1 MSGIAQALFMGSA
14 GISFVGSF
22 YNDGSGAS
30 STTITANYGGSLSGG
45 SDSSPRE
52 GDYVFVAVCTSNSA
66 DLTFSA
72 STAGYTKVA
81 DLYANNT
88 GTTADC
94 SMAVFYKRM
103 GASPDSSVTI
113 TSSATAFLIATV
125 YVVRGMNASTPMD
138 ATATTATTV
147 TNGAVPDP
155 PAITPATARAA
166 VLAVGCAA
174 GSGTMTDL
182 TSSDLANF
190 DSRNTGFAA
199 TGIGLIYGWASGAV
213 NPAAFGGGG
222 ASLRATASVTM
233 ALRPA

>member
-1 MSGIAQALFMGSA
+1 MSGIAQALFMAAA
-14 GISFVGSF
+14 GINFVGSF
-22 YNDGSGAS
+22 YQDGSGAS

-52 GDYVFVAVCTSNSA
+52 GDYVFVAVCASNSS

-72 STAGYTKVA
+72 STAGYTKVT

-88 GTTADC
+88 GTTSDC

-103 GASPDSSVTI
+103 GASPDSAVTI
-113 TSSATAFLIATV
+113 NSSAAAFMIATV

-138 ATATTATTV
+138 VTATTATTV
-147 TNGAVPDP
+147 TNGSIPNP
-155 PAITPATARAA
+155 PAITPVTAGAA
-166 VLAVGCAA
+166 VLAVGGAA
-174 GSGTMTDL
+174 GTGTMTDL
-182 TSSDLANF
+182 TSSDLSNF

-199 TGIGLIYGWASGAV
+199 TGMGLIYNWTSGAV
-213 NPAAFGGGG
+213 DPAAFGGGG
-222 ASLRATASVTM
+222 AATRATASVTM